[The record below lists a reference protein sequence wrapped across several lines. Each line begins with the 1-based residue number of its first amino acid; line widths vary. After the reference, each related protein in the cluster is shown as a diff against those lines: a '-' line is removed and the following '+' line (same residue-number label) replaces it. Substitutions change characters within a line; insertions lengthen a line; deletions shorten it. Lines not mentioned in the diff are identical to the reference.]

1 MLQHLSIT
9 NYVIIENLELDFSNG
24 FSVITG
30 ETGAG
35 KSILL
40 GALGLI
46 LGERADTSALSN
58 KEGKC
63 IIEGIFQINKK
74 QYQHYFLNNDLDFES
89 DTIIRREINSKGKSR
104 AFIND
109 TPVGLNVLKELGTQ
123 LVDIHSQHETLA
135 LKNNSFQLKVLDAY
149 ACVDL
154 SNYQKLYSEFVEAKV
169 NLEDAV
175 ELSSKKSTDFDYIL
189 FQAKEINEL
198 SLKENEKEDIEEK
211 LKLINNSESI
221 KTVLNYASENLSGTE
236 NSALR
241 TLKNIVFKL
250 SSIESFS
257 EDYSVLH
264 QRLNELSIELED
276 ITSEVE
282 SKNED
287 FSFDPENLMYLNER
301 VNKIY
306 AIEQKHNL
314 NSTQEILDFLAGLNS
329 SLEKVENNE
338 ELIVELKGVL
348 KQKET
353 VLILASKEVTKKR
366 KASVAKMEKEVINN
380 LKDLGMPDTSFKIEV
395 QPLASPSES
404 GCDKVDF
411 LFSANKGF
419 GVQEIS
425 KAASGGELS
434 RLMLV
439 VKMFLAKASKVST
452 IIFDEIDT
460 GVSGDIADK
469 MAKIMSEMAHNTQVV
484 AITHL
489 PQVAALGAK
498 HYRIV
503 KNAKKGKAKTEVTLL
518 KENERIQELAK
529 MLSGKTLTDA
539 AIKNAEAL
547 LLTSH

>member
-353 VLILASKEVTKKR
+353 VLILASKEVTKTNW
-366 KASVAKMEKEVINN
+366 SW
-380 LKDLGMPDTSFKIEV
+380 
-395 QPLASPSES
+395 S
-404 GCDKVDF
+404 GC
-411 LFSANKGF
+411 N
-419 GVQEIS
+419 
-425 KAASGGELS
+425 
-434 RLMLV
+434 
-439 VKMFLAKASKVST
+439 
-452 IIFDEIDT
+452 
-460 GVSGDIADK
+460 
-469 MAKIMSEMAHNTQVV
+469 
-484 AITHL
+484 
-489 PQVAALGAK
+489 
-498 HYRIV
+498 
-503 KNAKKGKAKTEVTLL
+503 
-518 KENERIQELAK
+518 
-529 MLSGKTLTDA
+529 
-539 AIKNAEAL
+539 
-547 LLTSH
+547 